1 MIYCIFTSILTIIDE
16 NLEPVEAFFE
26 QDPSAATPT
35 LRPIPEYLDFLSFF
49 QVRSWPPTH
58 G

>member
-26 QDPSAATPT
+26 QDASAATPT

-49 QVRSWPPTH
+49 QV
-58 G
+58 

>member
-16 NLEPVEAFFE
+16 NLEPVEAFE

-49 QVRSWPPTH
+49 QVRSYPPAD